1 MNDQTSPKAKPQR
14 DADASADS
22 KYRGTLNM
30 PDTPFPMRGD
40 LPKREPGWVKD
51 WNDAANADGGSLYL
65 RLRQA
70 RKGAPLFVLHDGP
83 PYANGKLH
91 IGHALN
97 KVLKDMI
104 VKSKQLGGFDAQ
116 YIPGWDCHGLPI
128 ENAIEK
134 LHGRKLSRDDMQA
147 KSRAYA
153 TEQIN
158 QQREDFKRL
167 GVLGDWER
175 PYRTMDPA
183 NEAGQ
188 IRAFKRVIERGFVYR
203 GLKPVYWCFDCG
215 SSLAEFEIEYADK
228 QSDTLDVAFEADDP
242 AALARAFGLNQLPG
256 DGNKKAFTVIWTT
269 TGWTI
274 PANQALNAH
283 PELEYALVDT
293 PRGLL
298 MLAASLVE
306 ACLTRFKLEG
316 TVVATAKG
324 EALRGLQFRHP
335 LYDTVTAEQGGK
347 YSYRR
352 LSPLYL
358 ADYVTASDG
367 TGIVHSAPAYG
378 LDDFNSC
385 VAHGLKYDDILN
397 PVQGNGVYADE
408 LPFFGGEHIWK
419 AVPRILEVLAQSD
432 RLYATQKITHSYPHC
447 WRHKTPVIYRAAAQ
461 WFIRMDEG
469 EGVFTQDKAPKTLR
483 QLALDAIDHTGFYP
497 ESGRH
502 RLRDMIAN
510 RPDWCISRQRS
521 WGVPVPFFLHRDSGE
536 LHPRTMAIL
545 DQAADIV
552 ERGGI
557 EAWSRVT
564 TEEILGAEDAALYTK
579 SSDILEVWFDSG
591 STFWHVLRGSHA
603 QAYPNGASHAA
614 GPEADL
620 YLEGHDQH
628 RGWFHSSLLLGCAIY
643 DRAPYKGLLTHGFA
657 TDGQGRKMS
666 KSLGNTVEP
675 QSVTTKLGAEIVR
688 LWVAA
693 TDYSG
698 DLNIDDKILARVVDA
713 YRRIRNTLR
722 FLLANTSD
730 FNPATDAV
738 SGGEL
743 LEIDRWALARAGE
756 LQAEILKHF
765 DVYEFHPVVS
775 KLQVFCSEDLG
786 AFYLDVL
793 KDRLYTSAPKSLARR
808 SAQTALWQI
817 THAMLRWMAPFLSFT
832 AEEAWATF
840 AGEKSSGSI
849 FTEIYW
855 PFATPNEALLAKWAR
870 IRAIRDT
877 ANKEIEALRST
888 GAVGASLQATLTITA
903 GADDAAL
910 LRSLGDDLKFVTIT
924 SAVSVVDG
932 DELKV
937 TVTPSTAV
945 KCERC
950 WHYRDDVGADAAHPT
965 ICGRCV
971 SNLDGAGEVRTVA

>member
-1 MNDQTSPKAKPQR
+1 MAEKNEN
-14 DADASADS
+14 ASGGA
-22 KYRGTLNM
+22 YRATLNM

-40 LPKREPGWVKD
+40 LPKREPGWVQQ
-51 WNDAANADGGSLYL
+51 WNDTGLYQ
-65 RLRQA
+65 RLRDA
-70 RKGAPLFVLHDGP
+70 RQGAPLFVLHDGP

-104 VKSKQLGGFDAQ
+104 VKSRQLAGFDAQ

-134 LHGRKLSRDDMQA
+134 LHGRNLSRDDMQA

-153 TEQIN
+153 TEQIG

-175 PYRTMDPA
+175 PYRTMDFA
-183 NEAGQ
+183 NEAGE

-228 QSDTLDVAFEADDP
+228 KSDTLDVAFEADD
-242 AALARAFGLNQLPG
+242 AGALAAAFELDTLPG
-256 DGNKKAFTVIWTT
+256 DGGKKAFAVIWTT
-269 TGWTI
+269 TAWTI

-283 PELEYALVDT
+283 PELTYALVDT
-293 PRGLL
+293 PRGILL
-298 MLAASLVE
+298 LAEELV
-306 ACLTRFKLEG
+306 AKCLERYKLDG
-316 TVVATAKG
+316 TVIATAKG
-324 EALRGLQFRHP
+324 EALQGLVFRHP
-335 LYDTVTAEQGGK
+335 LFDTVTTDEGGK

-352 LSPLYL
+352 KSPLYL
-358 ADYVTASDG
+358 ADYVTAGDG

-378 LDDFNSC
+378 VDDFNSC
-385 VAHGLKYDDILN
+385 VAHGLKVDDILN
-397 PVQGNGVYADE
+397 PVQGHGVYVDA
-408 LPFFGGEHIWK
+408 LPFFGGQHIWK
-419 AVPRILEVLAQSD
+419 ACERIIEVLGQSD
-432 RLYATQKITHSYPHC
+432 RLMATQPIVHSYPHC

-461 WFIRMDEG
+461 WFVRMDEG

-483 QLALDAIDHTGFYP
+483 QLALDAIDQTQFYP
-497 ESGRH
+497 ENGRA

-521 WGVPVPFFLHRDSGE
+521 WGVPVPFFLHQATGE
-536 LHPRTMAIL
+536 LHPRTMEIL

-552 ERGGI
+552 EKGGI

-564 TEEILGAEDAALYTK
+564 TEEILGTEDAPHYTK
-579 SSDILEVWFDSG
+579 STDILEVWFDSG
-591 STFWHVLRGSHA
+591 STFQHVLRGSHA
-603 QAYPNGASHAA
+603 KNYARAPFHDQ

-628 RGWFHSSLLLGCAIY
+628 RGWFHSSLLLGCALH
-643 DRAPYKGLLTHGFA
+643 DRAPYRGLLTHGFA

-675 QSVTTKLGAEIVR
+675 QTITTKLGAEIVR
-688 LWVAA
+688 LWVAS

-713 YRRIRNTLR
+713 YRRIRNTVR

-730 FNPATDAV
+730 FDPATDRVPDA
-738 SGGEL
+738 EL
-743 LEIDRWALARAGE
+743 LEIDRYALSRAAE
-756 LQAEILKHF
+756 LQAEILKHYA
-765 DVYEFHPVVS
+765 VYEFHPVVA
-775 KLQVFCSEDLG
+775 KLQVYCSEDLG

-793 KDRLYTSAPKSLARR
+793 KDRLYTSAPKSHARR
-808 SAQTALWQI
+808 SAQTALWKI

-832 AEEAWATF
+832 AEEAWGHF
-840 AGEKSSGSI
+840 AGTASQGSI
-849 FTEIYW
+849 FFETY
-855 PFATPNEALLAKWAR
+855 ADLGTPDAALLAKWSQV
-870 IRAIRDT
+870 RAVRET
-877 ANKEIEALRST
+877 VNKEIEAVRT
-888 GAVGASLQATLTITA
+888 AGAVGASLQATVAITA
-903 GADDAAL
+903 PPADFEVLA
-910 LRSLGDDLKFVTIT
+910 SLGDDLKFVLIT
-924 SAVSVVDG
+924 SAATLAVG
-932 DELKV
+932 DALAI
-937 TVTPSTAV
+937 TVTPSAAV

-950 WHYRDDVGADAAHPT
+950 WHYRDDVGANPAHPT
-965 ICGRCV
+965 ICGRCD
-971 SNLDGAGEVRTVA
+971 SNLHGDGEHRTVA